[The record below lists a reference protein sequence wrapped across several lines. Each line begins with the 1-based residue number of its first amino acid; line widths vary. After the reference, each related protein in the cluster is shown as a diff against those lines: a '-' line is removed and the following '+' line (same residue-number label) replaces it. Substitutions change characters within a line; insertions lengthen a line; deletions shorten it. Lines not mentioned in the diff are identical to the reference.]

1 MSSSA
6 DTPRPRPKVAGHR
19 SRARTTGTATAA
31 PTAASPATGSTD
43 APAVERSGDPAEG
56 ATAGPRRRLTLPTR
70 HQRAAAEPT
79 SEATS
84 EATSGLE
91 AGEGTASS
99 EVPAGRRRRWVAPSV
114 ALVASLALLGTVAG
128 LSLQDTGADA
138 RAERAATSQARTS
151 IEQMLSYNYKTI
163 DAQSAQIEGL
173 LTGSFKTEFTTAMDK
188 EIKPLAVKNQ
198 TVVQAR
204 VSDVGVMSS
213 SPTTVKVMA
222 FVNQARVGT
231 DQKQPVVDQ
240 NRVLATLSK
249 VGDRWLISR
258 VDAF

>member
-19 SRARTTGTATAA
+19 SRSRATTPARSDSFLAAGVAPADPASVVEHTEPTTAA
-31 PTAASPATGSTD
+31 ATSITPSGRRLPKLPTLGSR
-43 APAVERSGDPAEG
+43 AAEG
-56 ATAGPRRRLTLPTR
+56 AT
-70 HQRAAAEPT
+70 T
-79 SEATS
+79 SDGAT
-84 EATSGLE
+84 
-91 AGEGTASS
+91 
-99 EVPAGRRRRWVAPSV
+99 AGRAPTGRRRWVSPV
-114 ALVASLALLGTVAG
+114 LALVASLAVLGTVAG
-128 LSLQDTGADA
+128 ISLQDSGAQA
-138 RAERAATSQARTS
+138 RTERVAANQARTS

-204 VSDVGVMSS
+204 VSDVGVTSS
-213 SPTTVKVMA
+213 TPTTVKVLA

-231 DQKQPVVDQ
+231 DQKSPVVDQ